1 MSHSRRS
8 FLAATGGLLAAT
20 HASLASAASP
30 AASAAL
36 TAGDIIQRI
45 KDHVGV
51 PWRDQTVDNIIA
63 GRADITVNGVATT
76 MMATLDVVQRAA
88 KAGKN
93 MVITHEPT
101 FYSHQDT
108 REPLKGDPAYTFK
121 DQFLRDHG
129 MVVFRFH
136 DHWHARRPDGIASGM
151 MKDLGW
157 EKYADADN
165 PRQFTFPG
173 TPLTGWVG
181 DIEKRLQI
189 RTMRVVGPPDLPV
202 NKVVAS
208 WGYYTFTPGTV
219 PLARPDVDVLVVGE
233 TREWET
239 VEYAQDLIA
248 SGKKKA
254 LVILGHV
261 VSEQSGMKYCAEWLK
276 GFVSEVP
283 IDFVAA
289 AEPFWR
295 PGQPVT

>member
-1 MSHSRRS
+1 MTISRRS
-8 FLAATGGLLAAT
+8 FLAATSGWLAAA
-20 HASLASAASP
+20 HLPLAADGPGVTIAP
-30 AASAAL
+30 LA
-36 TAGDIIQRI
+36 AGDVIQRI

-63 GRADITVNGVATT
+63 GRAETAVKGIATT

-88 KAGKN
+88 TAGKN

-108 REPLKGDPAYTFK
+108 REPLKEDPAYLFK
-121 DQFLRDHG
+121 DQFLRDHD

-136 DHWHARRPDGIASGM
+136 DHWHARRPDGIATGM
-151 MKDLGW
+151 LKDLGW
-157 EKYADADN
+157 EKYVDADN

-173 TPLTGWVG
+173 TPLVDWVRE
-181 DIEKRLQI
+181 IEKRLQI
-189 RTMRVVGPPDLPV
+189 RTMRVVGPPDMPV
-202 NKVVAS
+202 KRVVAS

-219 PLARPDVDVLVVGE
+219 PLARPDVDVLIVGE

-261 VSEQSGMKYCAEWLK
+261 VSEQSGMKYCADWLK
-276 GFVSEVP
+276 SFIAEVP
-283 IDFVAA
+283 IGFVPAT
-289 AEPFWR
+289 EPFWR
-295 PGQPVT
+295 PAEPVR